1 MISEFRL
8 PDLGEGLPEAEI
20 VQWLVAEGDTVT
32 LNQPIAEVETAKA
45 IVELPSPFA
54 GTVRQLHAETG
65 TVVEVGSPLIAI
77 EVPGAGSDTPTVAS
91 TGTAGEPA
99 SAAPAAAA
107 APPADTANEEPE
119 RAVPNL
125 VGYGAVPRTSQ
136 RPQRRARAG
145 RTAMASDTSV
155 LEAAPHDDVAEAP
168 PIDVRHERPR
178 STPPVR
184 QLAKQLGVDLALV
197 EASGVEG
204 VIRREDVER
213 FAAQRPDQAGA
224 SIPGSATVPTDTEP
238 GVAERET
245 RLPIRGVRKAT
256 ASAMVRSAFTA
267 PHVTCFLEV
276 DVTETARLV
285 ANLRADARLADH
297 RIGIL
302 AVVAKAVC
310 LALRAEPPLNSR
322 WDDEAGEIV
331 QYHYVNLGIAAATE
345 RGLIVP
351 HIPDAHTLGLA
362 ALADAIRELTQTARA
377 GRAAPS
383 ALSGGTFSITNFG
396 TFGVDAGTPIL
407 NPPEAGILGVGAVR
421 RRPWEHEGEIALR
434 EVMTL
439 SLSFD
444 HRLVDGEQGARF
456 LAAVG
461 DILREPGRAMLLV

>member
-1 MISEFRL
+1 
-8 PDLGEGLPEAEI
+8 
-20 VQWLVAEGDTVT
+20 
-32 LNQPIAEVETAKA
+32 
-45 IVELPSPFA
+45 
-54 GTVRQLHAETG
+54 
-65 TVVEVGSPLIAI
+65 
-77 EVPGAGSDTPTVAS
+77 
-91 TGTAGEPA
+91 
-99 SAAPAAAA
+99 
-107 APPADTANEEPE
+107 
-119 RAVPNL
+119 
-125 VGYGAVPRTSQ
+125 
-136 RPQRRARAG
+136 
-145 RTAMASDTSV
+145 
-155 LEAAPHDDVAEAP
+155 
-168 PIDVRHERPR
+168 
-178 STPPVR
+178 
-184 QLAKQLGVDLALV
+184 V

-224 SIPGSATVPTDTEP
+224 SIPTSATVPTDTEP
-238 GVAERET
+238 AVAERET

-310 LALRAEPPLNSR
+310 LALRAEPSLNSR

-377 GRAAPS
+377 GRAAP
-383 ALSGGTFSITNFG
+383 
-396 TFGVDAGTPIL
+396 
-407 NPPEAGILGVGAVR
+407 PP
-421 RRPWEHEGEIALR
+421 
-434 EVMTL
+434 
-439 SLSFD
+439 
-444 HRLVDGEQGARF
+444 
-456 LAAVG
+456 
-461 DILREPGRAMLLV
+461 